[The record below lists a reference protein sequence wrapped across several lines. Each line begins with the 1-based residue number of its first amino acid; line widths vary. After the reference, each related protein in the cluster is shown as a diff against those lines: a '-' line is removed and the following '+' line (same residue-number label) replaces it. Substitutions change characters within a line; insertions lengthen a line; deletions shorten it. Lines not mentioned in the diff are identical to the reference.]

1 MIHVFLD
8 TETTGLGPFTSP
20 AREDQI
26 IEVAFIW
33 REKGKIK
40 AIQELCNPGKEYL
53 RIASTAL
60 DIQGRTIKDVL
71 AFQDINTA
79 AEKVKKQLS
88 GLDNPVYHSWNIP
101 FDKYFLEQE
110 PWHLMGTW
118 GEDPM
123 IMASRDMGYSYDR
136 IALWKAVNFYDIG
149 MDETIQFHHALSDA
163 YLAMRV
169 WEEINKRNGVKL

>member
-123 IMASRDMGYSYDR
+123 VITSRYLGYQYDR
-136 IALWKAVNFYDIG
+136 IALQKAALYFDLKLPDN
-149 MDETIQFHHALSDA
+149 MRFHTALSDA
-163 YLAMRV
+163 FMAMRI
-169 WEEINKRNGVKL
+169 WEVIQDETM

>member
-60 DIQGRTIKDVL
+60 DIQVYVSFVIL
-71 AFQDINTA
+71 ALA
-79 AEKVKKQLS
+79 RKGKVE
-88 GLDNPVYHSWNIP
+88 V
-101 FDKYFLEQE
+101 EQ
-110 PWHLMGTW
+110 
-118 GEDPM
+118 
-123 IMASRDMGYSYDR
+123 
-136 IALWKAVNFYDIG
+136 
-149 MDETIQFHHALSDA
+149 Q
-163 YLAMRV
+163 
-169 WEEINKRNGVKL
+169 